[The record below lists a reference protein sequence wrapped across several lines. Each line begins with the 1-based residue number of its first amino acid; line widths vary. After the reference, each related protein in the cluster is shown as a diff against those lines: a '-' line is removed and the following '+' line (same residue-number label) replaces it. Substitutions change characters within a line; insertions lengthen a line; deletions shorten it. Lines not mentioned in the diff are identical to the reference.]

1 MILDNVAGAVGLKR
15 VDDLDGY
22 EALSI
27 PSLLCLKELGV
38 EWVGYRDKG
47 YWINDGLKYHHG
59 EELNVGKMA
68 KDRDYSIVVGHGH
81 RVEIQTITRE
91 NRSGQGENYACM
103 FGCTCKLDGSVP
115 AVKSSMNWQQSLGV
129 VYYDGERTN
138 PVPVYIHEGRAMFEG
153 RVYSASNR

>member
-1 MILDNVAGAVGLKR
+1 MGRLPRQGILDQRRPEVSPRGRAER
-15 VDDLDGY
+15 RQDG
-22 EALSI
+22 
-27 PSLLCLKELGV
+27 
-38 EWVGYRDKG
+38 KG
-47 YWINDGLKYHHG
+47 S
-59 EELNVGKMA
+59 
-68 KDRDYSIVVGHGH
+68 DYSIVVGHGH